1 MKKKLTAI
9 ALIVA
14 LLAVA
19 VIGGSLAYFTDETD
33 TAVNTFT
40 VGKVKIDLD
49 EAKVNEDGKPVKG
62 EEVVDDP
69 ADADRVIEN
78 TYDLMPGL
86 TYTKDPTV
94 TVEKGSRDCY
104 VRAFVTLTNAD
115 KFMEVY
121 RAHGMTIDKALEF
134 FGDYDPTVWEPQNL
148 NASAIDGTTITVEF
162 RYVKDGGIVARN
174 DVEDT
179 VLEPIITSVTLPEWV
194 TNDDAAKFPD
204 GFQVNVVAQAI
215 QAAGFDDADA
225 AWAAFAPAESPAP

>member
-1 MKKKLTAI
+1 MKKKLTAV

-49 EAKVNEDGKPVKG
+49 EAKVNENGEPVKG
-62 EEVVDDP
+62 ENVVQDP
-69 ADADRVIEN
+69 KDADRVIEN

-94 TVEKGSRDCY
+94 TVEKGSRECY

-134 FGDYDPTVWEPQNL
+134 FGDYDPAVWEAQNL
-148 NASAIDGTTITVEF
+148 NASAFDGTTITVEF
-162 RYVKDGGIVARN
+162 RYVGPKSTDGVIARDDAN
-174 DVEDT
+174 DT
-179 VLEPIITSVTLPEWV
+179 VLEPIITSVTLPNWV
-194 TNDDAAKFPD
+194 TNEDAAKFPD

-215 QAAGFDDADA
+215 QTAGFDDADA
-225 AWAAFAPAESPAP
+225 AWAAFDAEP

>member
-49 EAKVNEDGKPVKG
+49 EAKVNEDGEPVKG

-174 DVEDT
+174 DAEDT

-215 QAAGFDDADA
+215 QAAGFEDADA
-225 AWAAFAPAESPAP
+225 AWTAFEGE